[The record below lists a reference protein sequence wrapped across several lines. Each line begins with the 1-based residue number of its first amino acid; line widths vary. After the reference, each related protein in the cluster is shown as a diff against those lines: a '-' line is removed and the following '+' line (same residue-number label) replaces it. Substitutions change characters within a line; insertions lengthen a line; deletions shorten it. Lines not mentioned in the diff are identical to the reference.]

1 MKEFWQKT
9 NKFYLG
15 NSLIF
20 AAVFAAIILTFAVQ
34 FKVEALQDEIVKT
47 QNQITAFEDEIQ
59 LLEVEWVYL
68 TRPQRLRQLAS
79 RYLQDNSYALAS
91 QIKDSE
97 KLAEYYLVNYQKL
110 EDQQSTE
117 EKDYLALSSQNKDSK
132 QVSF

>member
-1 MKEFWQKT
+1 MKELWQAT

-20 AAVFAAIILTFAVQ
+20 ASVFAAIILTFAVQ

-47 QNQITAFEDEIQ
+47 QNQITIFEDEIQ

-79 RYLQDNSYALAS
+79 RYLQDNGYVLAS
-91 QIKDSE
+91 QIKDSSKLE
-97 KLAEYYLVNYQKL
+97 KYYLVSYQKH
-110 EDQQSTE
+110 ED
-117 EKDYLALSSQNKDSK
+117 LAKQNDA
-132 QVSF
+132 QIALDGDVERVSF